1 MVGDP
6 ARGVTKVYSDGTE
19 AVSAINL
26 EIAYCEYVV
35 TLNPSGCG
43 KTSVLRLVA
52 TLEEIRKARRLFRR
66 LCEHVDMRLGRF
78 GADVVDLRFAVHGH
92 LRGLI
97 RTGRVR
103 LLDPA
108 ERPPRLQRA
117 DTAAT

>member
-1 MVGDP
+1 
-6 ARGVTKVYSDGTE
+6 VTKVYYDGTE
-19 AVSAINL
+19 AVSAIDL

-43 KTSVLRLVA
+43 KTSVLRMVA
-52 TLEEIRKARRLFRR
+52 GLEEITRARRPFA
-66 LCEHVDMRLGRF
+66 CSGEHVDMRLGRF

-92 LRGLI
+92 LRRLL

-108 ERPPRLQRA
+108 EQPPRLQRA